1 VFGPR
6 TQPAQPPPPPP
17 AAARPPN
24 FFANGPSQPAGPP
37 PLQLPSLPE
46 PSASPLKNIDAV
58 KTYLEQSGG
67 RPLNQVE
74 IAGLV
79 SMLQDSM
86 EGADGTHAFLR
97 RALCHGSNHPSHR
110 FQMKLNSRSV
120 FRKAHHVRVLRP
132 SGHYFQPL
140 PRLPSLLQRRVPR
153 KHQRRPCPR
162 IQTGRTSGK
171 ALEVHAVTGITHP
184 RSDHLALG
192 PRSSFP
198 PRMRQR
204 ATRRGDALARTP
216 RLHPHRRPLP
226 VVSRPLN
233 QPMLVPL
240 PVRQM

>member
-1 VFGPR
+1 MFGPR
-6 TQPAQPPPPPP
+6 TQPAQPLPPPP

-24 FFANGPSQPAGPP
+24 FFANGPSQPTGPLP
-37 PLQLPSLPE
+37 PQLPSLPE
-46 PSASPLKNIDAV
+46 LSASPLKNIDAV

-79 SMLQDSM
+79 SMLQDSI

-97 RALCHGSNHPSHR
+97 RALCHGSNYPSHR

-132 SGHYFQPL
+132 SGHYFLPL
-140 PRLPSLLQRRVPR
+140 PRLPSLLQQLPR
-153 KHQRRPCPR
+153 KHQPRRCPR
-162 IQTGRTSGK
+162 IQTERTSGK
-171 ALEVHAVTGITHP
+171 VLEVHAAIGTTRPH
-184 RSDHLALG
+184 SDHLALG
-192 PRSSFP
+192 PRSSFR

-204 ATRRGDALARTP
+204 ATQRGDASARTL
-216 RLHPHRRPLP
+216 RLHPHRRRLP

-233 QPMLVPL
+233 QPIPVPL
-240 PVRQM
+240 PVHQM